1 MWQGLSE
8 AHEVFII
15 DLLEILCSAA
25 AALGPNVDPAVRLL
39 LEEKEQA
46 ILALQET
53 VEVRY

>member
-1 MWQGLSE
+1 M
-8 AHEVFII
+8 

-25 AALGPNVDPAVRLL
+25 AALRPNVDPGVRLL

-53 VEVRY
+53 VEVRFWC